1 MLILPGKNG
10 KGLANTL
17 LTTGD
22 RLVEIRSS
30 FFPNGEQRVRVVGPS
45 AGEKVLVVVGMA
57 IDPDK
62 AIIQTLLLIDALKEG
77 GAGSITLLI
86 PFLGYS
92 FQNKRLEGEAISV
105 RQIGKVLSSSGAD
118 KIIVVDLHDRAELQ
132 YFDVE
137 VENISLGPRLAEE
150 AREELN
156 GVEDACVVS
165 PDQGSLTRASEFA
178 RILGLPLISMSKKRD
193 SESLVVGEHQVKEGE
208 VKKHCLV
215 VDDAV
220 NSGGTVV
227 GVTRSLRAIGASR
240 VSWYV
245 THFMGVP
252 GSYDRIEKEID
263 LLVTTNTLDHGLV
276 DNDRVRVIELG
287 KKDLGLA

>member
-1 MLILPGKNG
+1 
-10 KGLANTL
+10 
-17 LTTGD
+17 
-22 RLVEIRSS
+22 
-30 FFPNGEQRVRVVGPS
+30 
-45 AGEKVLVVVGMA
+45 
-57 IDPDK
+57 
-62 AIIQTLLLIDALKEG
+62 
-77 GAGSITLLI
+77 
-86 PFLGYS
+86 
-92 FQNKRLEGEAISV
+92 
-105 RQIGKVLSSSGAD
+105 
-118 KIIVVDLHDRAELQ
+118 
-132 YFDVE
+132 
-137 VENISLGPRLAEE
+137 
-150 AREELN
+150 
-156 GVEDACVVS
+156 
-165 PDQGSLTRASEFA
+165 
-178 RILGLPLISMSKKRD
+178 MSKKRD
-193 SESLVVGEHQVKEGE
+193 SESLAVGEHQVKEGE